1 MKPVRAVVFA
11 AALVAALAAPSAA
24 FVDPGQPAPAFTK
37 NVLGGTPPTLSLSD
51 FAGKVVVIHV
61 MGYA

>member
-1 MKPVRAVVFA
+1 MKPVRAVVLT
-11 AALVAALAAPSAA
+11 AALAAALAAPSSA
-24 FVDPGQPAPAFTK
+24 FIDPGQAAPAFTK
-37 NVLGGTPPTLSLSD
+37 NVLGGVPPTLSLSD

>member
-1 MKPVRAVVFA
+1 MHLVRVACFA

-24 FVDPGQPAPAFTK
+24 FVDPGQVAPAFTK
-37 NVLGGTPPTLSLSD
+37 NVLGGVPPTLSLSD